1 MPDSNDPPIS
11 KKPATEVQDDRR
23 NLPVTPRRFLRG
35 LSHDVGRRGGLRLQ
49 HIIAA
54 IVIVAG
60 GTWAAIEI
68 HERMTHVYE
77 YDARI
82 DANLITVSSR
92 VAGWVTKLDVT
103 EGEAVKQDQVL
114 IQIDSRESELRVA
127 ELQAQAM
134 RIQAERERYMRERRL
149 VDIQTHSRYQTV
161 LKEIVAAEATVG
173 SLEPQLELAKTN
185 LSRARSLFNKKVIP
199 RRQLDEARTEMRK
212 IDGDHRNAVAKLEES
227 RARLQEARAERSRLD
242 VLDGEVEML
251 KHQESELTAKVDQQ
265 RLDLG
270 DRTIRAPVTGVVAK
284 TFVEQGEYVTP
295 GQRLAL
301 VHDPNLIWV
310 EANVKETEIRN
321 LRIGQ
326 PVEVLVDAYPDEQ
339 FSGTVASIGNATT
352 SEFALLPTPNPSGN
366 FTKITQRL
374 PVRIA
379 IDQRDGKLR
388 PGMMVEVN
396 IDIRNR

>member
-11 KKPATEVQDDRR
+11 KKPETEVQEERGK
-23 NLPVTPRRFLRG
+23 LPVTPQRFLRG
-35 LSHDVGRRGGLRLQ
+35 LSHDVGRRGGLRVQ

-92 VAGWVTKLDVT
+92 VAGWVTKLDVM
-103 EGEAVKQDQVL
+103 EGESVKQDQVL
-114 IQIDSRESELRVA
+114 IQIDSRESKLRVA

-149 VDIQTHSRYQTV
+149 VDVQTQTRYQTV
-161 LKEIVAAEATVG
+161 LSEIAAAEATVA

-185 LSRARSLFNKKVIP
+185 LSRATSLFNKKVIP

-265 RLDLG
+265 RLDLS

-284 TFVEQGEYVTP
+284 TFIEQGEYVTP

-326 PVEVLVDAYPDEQ
+326 TVEVLVDAYPDET
-339 FSGTVASIGNATT
+339 FRGTVASIGNATT

-396 IDIRNR
+396 IDIRKR